1 MEQNLGNTK
10 NVQRGNIVK
19 KIVFVIIS
27 IFIIMVNFVIMLF
40 YGRYYHKIF
49 LIPIIVLIVVSII
62 LRLKEKKKIAYIIM
76 IIAIIMIGIITNYS
90 LILKKE
96 AEEERK
102 ERFNSVGFM
111 TDSEINVFNEQFTP
125 YEGKEVR
132 GIIVR
137 ALISKVVSNNLS
149 NTDYE
154 VMQVTISGVVTLN
167 KEDTQLPEQFDEIK
181 MDKTYNVNIIY
192 NKYGKVES
200 IHIEENP

>member
-1 MEQNLGNTK
+1 MT
-10 NVQRGNIVK
+10 
-19 KIVFVIIS
+19 
-27 IFIIMVNFVIMLF
+27 
-40 YGRYYHKIF
+40 
-49 LIPIIVLIVVSII
+49 
-62 LRLKEKKKIAYIIM
+62 
-76 IIAIIMIGIITNYS
+76 IAIIMIGIITNYS
-90 LILKKE
+90 FILKKE

-102 ERFNSVGFM
+102 ERYNSVGFM
-111 TDSEINVFNEQFTP
+111 TDYDINVFNEQFIP

-132 GIIVR
+132 GPLVR

>member
-19 KIVFVIIS
+19 KIIFVIIS

-90 LILKKE
+90 FILKKE

-111 TDSEINVFNEQFTP
+111 TDYEINVFNEQFTP

-132 GIIVR
+132 GLIVR

-154 VMQVTISGVVTLN
+154 VMQVTISGVVSLN

-181 MDKTYNVNIIY
+181 SNKKYNVNMIY
-192 NKYGKVES
+192 NKYGKLES

>member
-1 MEQNLGNTK
+1 
-10 NVQRGNIVK
+10 
-19 KIVFVIIS
+19 
-27 IFIIMVNFVIMLF
+27 
-40 YGRYYHKIF
+40 
-49 LIPIIVLIVVSII
+49 
-62 LRLKEKKKIAYIIM
+62 M

-90 LILKKE
+90 FILKKE

-111 TDSEINVFNEQFTP
+111 TDYEINVFNEQFTP

-132 GIIVR
+132 GLIVR

-181 MDKTYNVNIIY
+181 SDKTYNVNIIY

-200 IHIEENP
+200 IYIEENP

>member
-19 KIVFVIIS
+19 KIIFVIIS

-90 LILKKE
+90 FILKKE

-111 TDSEINVFNEQFTP
+111 TDYEINVFNEQFTP

-132 GIIVR
+132 GLIVR

-181 MDKTYNVNIIY
+181 SDKTYNVNIIY

-200 IHIEENP
+200 IYIEENP

>member
-90 LILKKE
+90 FILKKE

-149 NTDYE
+149 NTGYE

>member
-19 KIVFVIIS
+19 KIIFVIIS

-40 YGRYYHKIF
+40 YGKYYHKIF

-90 LILKKE
+90 FILKKE

-102 ERFNSVGFM
+102 ERFISVGFM
-111 TDSEINVFNEQFTP
+111 TDYEINVFNEQFTP

-132 GIIVR
+132 GLIVR

-181 MDKTYNVNIIY
+181 SDKKYNVNIIY

-200 IHIEENP
+200 IYIEENP

>member
-1 MEQNLGNTK
+1 
-10 NVQRGNIVK
+10 
-19 KIVFVIIS
+19 
-27 IFIIMVNFVIMLF
+27 
-40 YGRYYHKIF
+40 
-49 LIPIIVLIVVSII
+49 
-62 LRLKEKKKIAYIIM
+62 
-76 IIAIIMIGIITNYS
+76 MIGIITNYS
-90 LILKKE
+90 FILKKE

>member
-62 LRLKEKKKIAYIIM
+62 LRLKEKKKIAYTIM

-90 LILKKE
+90 FILKKE

-102 ERFNSVGFM
+102 ERYNSVGFM
-111 TDSEINVFNEQFTP
+111 TDYDINVFNEQFIP

>member
-19 KIVFVIIS
+19 KIIFVIIS

-181 MDKTYNVNIIY
+181 LDKTYNVNMIY
-192 NKYGKVES
+192 NKYGKIES
-200 IHIEENP
+200 IHIEENQ